1 MSTLYVDTITEK
13 TSGNGVQ
20 IADLVP
26 AAGSVVQVV
35 SATKTDTQ
43 SISGTTFTDVLTAT
57 ITPKFANSK
66 IYIKCD
72 LNFTGYNTSNS
83 ALGERYSA
91 AKLYRDAT
99 QIALGDAAGSRAQV
113 WFSCNA
119 VNELNAGHTMF
130 HSSGSFYDSPATISA
145 ITYKVKCGNTNS
157 SYTTTV
163 INSAGPDADAVYSHR
178 GASTLTLMEIA
189 Q

>member
-1 MSTLYVDTITEK
+1 MASTLTVDNIVGA
-13 TSGNGVQ
+13 TSSDKIHIPGHV
-20 IADLVP
+20 I
-26 AAGSVVQVV
+26 QVV

-43 SISGTTFTDVLTAT
+43 SISGTTFADVLTAT
-57 ITPKFANSK
+57 ITPKFTNSK

-72 LNFTGYNTSNS
+72 LNFVAYSNSNS
-83 ALGERYSA
+83 ALAERYSA

-130 HSSGSFYDSPATISA
+130 NSSGSFYDSPATISA

-157 SYTTTV
+157 SAVTTV

>member
-1 MSTLYVDTITEK
+1 MALTKLNNQALP
-13 TSGNGVQ
+13 SGAV
-20 IADLVP
+20 L
-26 AAGSVVQVV
+26 QVV
-35 SATKTDTQ
+35 SVTKTDTQ

-72 LNFTGYNTSNS
+72 LNFMAYSNANS
-83 ALGERYSA
+83 ALAERYSA

-99 QIALGDAAGSRAQV
+99 QIALGDAAGIRSQV
-113 WFSCNA
+113 WFSCNS
-119 VNELNAGHTMF
+119 VNELNAGFTMS

-157 SYTTTV
+157 SGVTTV
-163 INSAGPDADAVYSHR
+163 INSTGPDNDAAYSHR

-189 Q
+189 G

>member
-1 MSTLYVDTITEK
+1 MSTLYVDTINEK

-20 IADLVP
+20 IP
-26 AAGSVVQVV
+26 GHVVQVV

-72 LNFTGYNTSNS
+72 LNFVAYSNSNS
-83 ALGERYSA
+83 ALAERYSA

-99 QIALGDAAGSRAQV
+99 QIALGDSAGSRSQV

-119 VNELNAGHTMF
+119 VNELNAGYTMF
-130 HSSGSFYDSPATISA
+130 NSSGSFCDSPATISA
-145 ITYKVKCGNTNS
+145 ITYKVKCGNTNNS
-157 SYTTTV
+157 AATTV
-163 INSAGPDADAVYSHR
+163 INSTGPDTDAAYSHR